1 VKTKKD
7 RGRISV
13 LAFCM
18 GLFWLSTTCSAS
30 SGVSDLS
37 NDLMLKN
44 PPTKVVCLVPSASEI
59 LFEIGAGKAII
70 GLTYHDATL
79 EGAADKAVVGG
90 FLMPSVERIKA
101 LQPDLIIL
109 APFHKQILEELKET
123 GIPLFIYETHS
134 IDQSFGNILA
144 LGKLFNQ
151 EAQARQVVKR
161 NRLEIAHIQKKLA
174 RAVPDQRKRVIRLM
188 GRDKIMTPG
197 NTSFQNELIRLAGG
211 IPPDFG
217 REGSVVEVS
226 RQEWMDF
233 NPQVIYGC
241 GNDRQAADAFFSQPG
256 WKAVDAVKNH
266 EIYYFPCDLTCRAA
280 SHSGDFVSWL
290 ASMIYTEPFADP
302 ANDILPV
309 RITRSLPIKI
319 DLDYVKSAGI
329 NTCDIYDFANKTL
342 VVDFKH
348 PQTIVSTLEGQR
360 DNILTVGNHY
370 SPPPTWGPGHRKG
383 IDDIRTQI
391 LRANGREKETASFLM
406 TGADMDNLSVTQ
418 KSFKEMKVTALI
430 TAGVLS
436 NAVRMSKD
444 EGQFYEPGTINII
457 ILTNMKLSKRA
468 MTRAIIAA
476 TEAKSAALADMDIRS
491 TYTPLVNQATG
502 TGTDNVLV
510 VQGEGELIKN
520 AGGHSKMGELIGK
533 AVYAGVN
540 EAILKQNNLSSN
552 RSVFQRL
559 KERNISLYSLATGV
573 TCDCMHQKGVTKNN
587 FAGIVE
593 HLVLEKEYAAFLE
606 SALALSDA
614 YERGLIRDLNFYQEW
629 CRTIASQIAGQ
640 EVKNLQELIF
650 DPQIPL
656 VVKTALNA
664 IFTGALEQVSRDRVS
679 KDGVF
684 HEQVTHE

>member
-1 VKTKKD
+1 VKTKKN
-7 RGRISV
+7 RNRISI

-18 GLFWLSTTCSAS
+18 VLFWLSTINGFAS
-30 SGVSDLS
+30 SGVSDPK
-37 NDLMLKN
+37 NIDLVLEN

-59 LFEIGAGKAII
+59 LFEIGAGNAII

-90 FLMPSVERIKA
+90 FFIPSVERIKT
-101 LQPDLIIL
+101 LQPDLVIL
-109 APFHKQILEELKET
+109 GSFHRQIMEALKKA
-123 GIPLFIYETHS
+123 GIPFFIYDTPS
-134 IDQSFGNILA
+134 IEHSFGTILA
-144 LGKLFNQ
+144 LGKLFDR
-151 EAQARQVVKR
+151 ETQARQVVKK
-161 NRLEIAHIQKKLA
+161 NRLEIAHIEKKLA
-174 RAVPDQRKRVIRLM
+174 RAVPNKRKRVIRLM

-197 NTSFQNELIRLAGG
+197 NTSFQNELIRLSGG

-217 REGSVVEVS
+217 KEGSVIEVS
-226 RQEWMDF
+226 RQEWMAF
-233 NPQVIYGC
+233 NPQVIYAC
-241 GNDRQAADAFFSQPG
+241 GNDRQVAEAFFSRPG
-256 WKAVDAVKNH
+256 WKEVDAVKNQ
-266 EIYYFPCDLTCRAA
+266 EIYYFPCELTCRAA
-280 SHSGDFVSWL
+280 AHSGYFVSWL
-290 ASMIYTEPFADP
+290 SSMIYTEQFADP

-309 RITRSLPIKI
+309 RITRSRPINL
-319 DLDYVKSAGI
+319 DLDYVKSAVI
-329 NTCDIYDFANKTL
+329 NTCDIDDFANKTL

-370 SPPPTWGPGHRKG
+370 SPPPTWGVGHKRG
-383 IDDIRTQI
+383 SDH
-391 LRANGREKETASFLM
+391 LRARILKANERQAQTASFLM
-406 TGADMDNLSVTQ
+406 TGADMDNLSVIE
-418 KSFKEMKVTALI
+418 KGFKEMKVTTLV

-510 VQGEGELIKN
+510 VQGQGMPVEN

-533 AVYAGVN
+533 AVYSGVN
-540 EAILKQNNLSSN
+540 AAILKQNKISSN
-552 RSVFQRL
+552 RHIFQRL

-573 TCDCMHQKGVTKNN
+573 TCDCMHQKGITQNE

-593 HLVLEKEYAAFLE
+593 LLVLEKKYAAFLE

-614 YERGLIRDLNFYQEW
+614 HERGLIRDVTLYQEW

-640 EVKNLQELIF
+640 EVEKVQEFIL
-650 DPQIPL
+650 DPHIPPVL
-656 VVKTALNA
+656 KTALNA
-664 IFTGALEQVSRDRVS
+664 LFTGALEQVAH
-679 KDGVF
+679 KK
-684 HEQVTHE
+684 ETHE

>member
-1 VKTKKD
+1 MV
-7 RGRISV
+7 
-13 LAFCM
+13 
-18 GLFWLSTTCSAS
+18 LFWLPPINGLAS
-30 SGVSDLS
+30 SGAIDPSSFDQVFE
-37 NDLMLKN
+37 N
-44 PPTKVVCLVPSASEI
+44 PPQKVVCLVPSASEI
-59 LFEIGAGKAII
+59 LFEIGAGKTII

-79 EGAADKAVVGG
+79 EGAAGKAIVGG
-90 FLMPSVERIKA
+90 FFMPSVERIKA

-109 APFHKQILEELKET
+109 GPFHKQIMEAIEKA
-123 GIPLFIYETHS
+123 GIPFFIHDTLNIE
-134 IDQSFGNILA
+134 QSFGTILA
-144 LGKLFNQ
+144 LGKLFNR
-151 EAQARQVVKR
+151 EDQARQVIQK
-161 NRLEIAHIQKKLA
+161 NRREIAHIQKKLA

-197 NTSFQNELIRLAGG
+197 NTSFQNELIRLSGG

-217 REGSVVEVS
+217 REGSVIAVS
-226 RQEWMDF
+226 REEWMGF

-241 GNDRQAADAFFSQPG
+241 GNDRKVAETFFSQPG
-256 WKAVDAVKNH
+256 WKEVDAVKNQ
-266 EIYYFPCDLTCRAA
+266 EIYYFPCELTCRAA
-280 SHSGDFVSWL
+280 THSGYFVSWL
-290 ASMIYTEPFADP
+290 SSMIYTDSFADP

-309 RITRSLPIKI
+309 KITRSRPIKI
-319 DLDYVKSAGI
+319 DLDYVKSARI

-342 VVDFKH
+342 VVDFKR

-391 LRANGREKETASFLM
+391 LRANGREKKTASFLM
-406 TGADMDNLSVTQ
+406 TGADMDNLSVAQ
-418 KSFKEMKVTALI
+418 KTFKRMKVTALV

-457 ILTNMKLSKRA
+457 LLTNMKLSRRA

-476 TEAKSAALADMDIRS
+476 TEAKTAALEDLDIRS
-491 TYTPLVNQATG
+491 TYTPLVNGATG

-540 EAILKQNNLSSN
+540 EAILNQNKITSN
-552 RSVFQRL
+552 RHIFQRL
-559 KERNISLYSLATGV
+559 KERKISLYSLATGV
-573 TCDCMHQKGVTKNN
+573 TCDCMHLKSVTKNK
-587 FAGIVE
+587 FASIVE
-593 HLVLEKEYAAFLE
+593 HLVLEKKYAAFLE

-629 CRTIASQIAGQ
+629 CRTIASQIAGY
-640 EVKNLQELIF
+640 EVEKVQALIF
-650 DPQIPL
+650 DPHIPL
-656 VVKTALNA
+656 VLKTALNA
-664 IFTGALEQVSRDRVS
+664 IFTGALEQVTYDRVS
-679 KDGVF
+679 
-684 HEQVTHE
+684 HEQVPHE

>member
-1 VKTKKD
+1 MKTKKD

-144 LGKLFNQ
+144 LGKLFGR
-151 EAQARQVVKR
+151 ADQARQVVKK

-174 RAVPDQRKRVIRLM
+174 RAVPNQRKRVIRLM
-188 GRDKIMTPG
+188 GRDKLMTPG
-197 NTSFQNELIRLAGG
+197 NTSFQNELIRLSGG

-217 REGSVVEVS
+217 REGSVVEVTKK
-226 RQEWMDF
+226 EWQTF

-241 GNDRQAADAFFSQPG
+241 GNDRQVAAAFFSQPG
-256 WKAVDAVKNH
+256 WKEVDAVKNNQV
-266 EIYYFPCDLTCRAA
+266 YYFPCELTCRA
-280 SHSGDFVSWL
+280 STHSGYFVSWL
-290 ASMIYTEPFADP
+290 ASMIYTEQFADP
-302 ANDILPV
+302 ANEVLPV
-309 RITRSLPIKI
+309 RITRSRPIRL
-319 DLDYVKSAGI
+319 DLAYVSSAVI
-329 NTCDIYDFANKTL
+329 NTADIYDFPNKTL
-342 VVDFKH
+342 VVDFKR

-370 SPPPTWGPGHRKG
+370 SPPLTWGPGHRKG
-383 IDDIRTQI
+383 IDDIRTRI
-391 LRANGREKETASFLM
+391 LKANGREKEVSSFLM
-406 TGADMDNLSVTQ
+406 TGADMDNLSITQ
-418 KSFKEMKVTALI
+418 KTFKEMKVTALI

-436 NAVRMSKD
+436 NAIRMSKD

-457 ILTNMKLSKRA
+457 LLTNMKLSKRA

-476 TEAKSAALADMDIRS
+476 TEAKTAALTDMDIRS

-510 VQGEGELIKN
+510 VQGEGEPIEN

-540 EAILKQNNLSSN
+540 EAIQKQNKISSN
-552 RSVFQRL
+552 RTVFQRL
-559 KERNISLYSLATGV
+559 KERKISLYSLATGV
-573 TCDCMHQKGVTKNN
+573 TCDCMGQTGVTKNE
-587 FAGIVE
+587 FASIVE
-593 HLVLEKEYAAFLE
+593 HLVLEKEYAGFLE

-614 YERGLIRDLNFYQEW
+614 YERGLIRDLSFYDQW

-640 EVKNLQELIF
+640 EVGKIQEFIQE
-650 DPQIPL
+650 PQIPRVL
-656 VVKTALNA
+656 KTALNT
-664 IFTGALEQVSRDRVS
+664 IFTGALEQVSQDR
-679 KDGVF
+679 
-684 HEQVTHE
+684 VTHE